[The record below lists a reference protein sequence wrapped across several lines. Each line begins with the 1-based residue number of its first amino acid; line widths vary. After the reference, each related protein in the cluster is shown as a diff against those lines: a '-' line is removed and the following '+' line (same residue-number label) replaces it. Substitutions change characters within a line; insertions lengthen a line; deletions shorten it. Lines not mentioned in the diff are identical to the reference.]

1 MQTEEGSGKIE
12 LGEIS
17 PFGSRT
23 ADQAQMCSTP
33 KKTDRTLCKNE
44 QRQNSFSSLGE
55 NQNPNTIPAAKTQ
68 RVEPH

>member
-1 MQTEEGSGKIE
+1 
-12 LGEIS
+12 
-17 PFGSRT
+17 
-23 ADQAQMCSTP
+23 MCSTP